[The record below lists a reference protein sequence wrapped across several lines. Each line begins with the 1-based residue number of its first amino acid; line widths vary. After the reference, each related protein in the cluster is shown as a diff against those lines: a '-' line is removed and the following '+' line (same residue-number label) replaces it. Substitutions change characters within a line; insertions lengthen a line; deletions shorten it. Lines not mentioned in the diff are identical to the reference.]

1 MHNYRLH
8 ILIHLESLADQ
19 QHRGNVVMMSAIVV
33 FVTDVF
39 SKPAM
44 MIL

>member
-1 MHNYRLH
+1 
-8 ILIHLESLADQ
+8 
-19 QHRGNVVMMSAIVV
+19 MMSAIVV